1 MPIGAFK
8 LNSIAK
14 YLAPT
19 ALRPKTITVNG
30 NAQVSTAQSKFG
42 GASAL
47 FDGSGD
53 YLNTAV
59 YSDLNSASSDVTW
72 ECWIYVNNVTG
83 AKIVMGGRYDYE
95 PLIYLSGSTLR
106 LYLSSNGTSWN
117 LVNGATFGT
126 LAINTWYHIAFVRN
140 GTTVKTYRDGVEQ
153 SSTAVSTT
161 AIWWTSTP
169 QLYIGCIDPTLSNA
183 FWNGY
188 IDEVRISST
197 ARYTAAFTPLSIPF
211 TNDSN
216 TVFLMHADGSN
227 GSTTFTDDTSSVSA
241 VSTSLAVSYGSSPY
255 VIIYNRST
263 DTYTKIADPSS
274 LPTGQSNGLSWT
286 ADKNSF
292 AVAHNNTPYVT
303 IYNRSGDTFTKL
315 SNPGTLP
322 TGNAEE
328 CAWNSDGTS
337 LVVGHA
343 TTPFITIYNREG
355 DTFNKLSNPATLPT
369 GTAIGVGWNHNG
381 TSLAVAHQV
390 SPFVTIYNRSGNT
403 FTKLSNPGTLP
414 TSQAT
419 SISWNNDGTLLAVSI
434 DNTTQ
439 KFFVYQRS
447 GDTFTKLSDP
457 ATMPTGVCNGV
468 AFSPDGTILAVAHD
482 TSPYITIYN
491 IVGTTLT
498 KVTNPATLPT
508 GNGIS
513 VAWDDEGTRL
523 AVSHAVSP
531 YVTIYNRS
539 GDTYTKVSNPA
550 NLPTGTAE
558 DVAWN

>member
-197 ARYTAAFTPLSIPF
+197 ARYTANFTAPTSAFIS
-211 TNDSN
+211 DAN
-216 TVFLMHADGSN
+216 TVFLMHADGAN
-227 GSTTFTDDTSSVSA
+227 ASTTFTDDTEEGNPFSFSTLTYDSNVGSVSA
-241 VSTSLAVSYGSSPY
+241 QSTAPYGLFFK
-255 VIIYNRST
+255 
-263 DTYTKIADPSS
+263 DDGTKMYIQGS
-274 LPTGQSNGLSWT
+274 G
-286 ADKNSF
+286 
-292 AVAHNNTPYVT
+292 T
-303 IYNRSGDTFTKL
+303 IYQYSL
-315 SNPGTLP
+315 ST
-322 TGNAEE
+322 
-328 CAWNSDGTS
+328 AWSPSTRTYDNVS
-337 LVVGHA
+337 
-343 TTPFITIYNREG
+343 
-355 DTFNKLSNPATLPT
+355 FNTQTAT
-369 GTAIGVGWNHNG
+369 GTGFNYAIY
-381 TSLAVAHQV
+381 
-390 SPFVTIYNRSGNT
+390 FGN
-403 FTKLSNPGTLP
+403 S
-414 TSQAT
+414 
-419 SISWNNDGTLLAVSI
+419 
-434 DNTTQ
+434 
-439 KFFVYQRS
+439 
-447 GDTFTKLSDP
+447 
-457 ATMPTGVCNGV
+457 
-468 AFSPDGTILAVAHD
+468 
-482 TSPYITIYN
+482 
-491 IVGTTLT
+491 
-498 KVTNPATLPT
+498 
-508 GNGIS
+508 
-513 VAWDDEGTRL
+513 GTRL
-523 AVSHAVSP
+523 YVNKLNTIYQYNLSTAWLMSSASYIGSFSFSSQAGQTKGIGFSADGTKLYALSNITETVYQYTLSTAWNITTASYANKSAAVSVGAGYDRFS
-531 YVTIYNRS
+531 IWFN
-539 GDTYTKVSNPA
+539 G
-550 NLPTGTAE
+550 TGTRMWTGSTE
-558 DVAWN
+558 DRLKRQTLTTPWDISTAGAVTNITYASQSNQTGFYIRNDGLKVFIISDNNADVKRYSTSGT